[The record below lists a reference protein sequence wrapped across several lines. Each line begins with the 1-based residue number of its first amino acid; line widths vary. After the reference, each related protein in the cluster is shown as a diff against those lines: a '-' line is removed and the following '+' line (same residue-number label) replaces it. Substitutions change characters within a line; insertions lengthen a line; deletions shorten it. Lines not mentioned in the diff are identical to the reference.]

1 MTQTTNL
8 HEIANLV
15 AASLAKASPRG
26 ESAVIATPV
35 LAYGH
40 TFVPVH
46 ISPHRNGT
54 LVSDG
59 GFAKREAAL
68 LGGDNLFSAQA
79 RRAAAHY
86 GVQCDGDIF
95 FALEREA
102 EIDALTSAV
111 ASVANASKSTI
122 EGVMHRMVET
132 HVDANRDLV
141 LRSIIASFHHTQ
153 VLTGSKAKLHGARE
167 QWDFD
172 VVVQTPQRTLAVDII
187 SPHSGSVTS
196 AFAKFSDIRD
206 RANAPRGVGVLLDKE
221 KTPRLKLITDVASL
235 VPLEAV
241 SEQQWRH
248 LARAA

>member
-1 MTQTTNL
+1 MTVDINL
-8 HEIANLV
+8 HEMAALV
-15 AASLAKASPRG
+15 AASLAQASPRG
-26 ESAVIATPV
+26 DSAVITTPL

-79 RRAAAHY
+79 RRAAAYY
-86 GVQCDGDIF
+86 GVECDGDIF
-95 FALEREA
+95 FALERDA
-102 EIDALTSAV
+102 EIGALTSAV
-111 ASVANASKSTI
+111 SSVANASKSAI
-122 EGVMHRMVET
+122 EGIMQRMAET
-132 HVDANRDLV
+132 HVDANRDLI
-141 LRSIIASFHHTQ
+141 LRSISSSFHHTQ

-167 QWDFD
+167 QWEFD
-172 VVVQTPQRTLAVDII
+172 VVVQAPACTLAIDII

-196 AFAKFSDIRD
+196 AFAKFSDVRD
-206 RANAPRGVGVLLDKE
+206 RANAPKGVGVLLDKE
-221 KTPRLKLITDVASL
+221 KTPRLRLITDVASL

-241 SEQQWRH
+241 SERQWH
-248 LARAA
+248 QLVKAA